1 MGRIKDKLQYPIKG
15 SPDNNDYVVGT
26 DSESGGT
33 TVSFRLGDLFIQTG
47 GEGLLPK
54 DGFDGTAQD
63 IIDLIPTVTS
73 QLTNNGSFGGQP
85 YVEQDS
91 LDLLQAQVAA
101 LQSIILGEG
110 VDLALIEELV
120 IAIQNIQTYLDT
132 ILVNDLV
139 TGGTTKA
146 LTAEQ
151 GVVLNGLITDIN
163 LEFENKVD
171 KVVGERL
178 INADEIQK
186 LSDLSGVNT
195 GDQDLSSYQTLNEK
209 GQANG
214 YVPLSNLIKVPSE
227 YLTIVNNLTAGGAT
241 SILSAEQG
249 RQIKILI
256 DNINSLLASDNQDLD
271 TLQEIVDAIEQLQ
284 QYFTQL
290 IVNDLVT
297 GGTTKALS
305 AEQGVVLKGLIESLN
320 TDIQTALSFKE
331 NAFLKNTAFN
341 KNFGTTAGTVAD
353 GSHVSDTNNPHSV
366 TKQQVGLG
374 NVDNTSD
381 LDKPV
386 STAVQTELD
395 LKLDK
400 SSIVSPDAITKI
412 GTIDQTGSNITINA
426 LEFEWRINQVDY
438 TNTLQYTTTIANAT
452 DGYNRIDLIVA
463 NTSNS
468 FTKIEGIES
477 IELAV
482 KPDLPNDTLEVSFIN
497 VYGSTIS
504 QPATAKKGFITESS
518 KSFIRMFYT
527 GDVDK
532 ISIGEE
538 SWLKFEQGM
547 TSLKSINIPN
557 KNNFYFGKTYIIK
570 NGTSGDITLFHLQGT
585 GGFRFNFP
593 NGQDLLLKPEESISV
608 ILRAINS
615 QNNGGLL
622 DYVGIATDINSKVD
636 KVAGERLINALEI
649 TKLSN
654 TSGTN
659 TGDQD
664 LSGKV
669 DKVTG
674 ERLINALEITKLSN
688 TSGTNT
694 GDQDL
699 SGKQDVLISGGN
711 IKTLNGESILGSGP
725 LTLSVM
731 PAPFLVELVPD
742 TYLPSTTGNFILNGS
757 FFTPTMTVV
766 VEGHTINYKTFI
778 SSNKVLINLTTSATE
793 GTYDV
798 TLNNGVSA
806 IFPDRLQV
814 VTGTVY
820 KPQDLGDWT
829 LTEPIEVEGNNVI
842 VQTYNS
848 FGIAIWNKEFDYNK
862 DFSVSFS
869 LAPTPLGTPIIND
882 LGNFEVVLVKA
893 VDNTDVF
900 RFNSYTTSANAN
912 SDFATTSISGT
923 GAGTYRTGTTGFWST
938 EYQTTVFEFKYISGV
953 MYYYVNNVL
962 KGTFSYVL
970 SENLK
975 FKVRT
980 KRFNVTNI
988 KYIDLSDT
996 SGTLQDVR
1004 GKTSELQNDGENGTS
1019 PFATDAD
1026 VALKQDVLI
1035 SGTNIKTLNGDS
1047 ILGSGDIV
1055 VTGGGG
1061 GANSVNLRYE
1071 TTWVSGTQQFTTP
1084 TDYLSVSNVIVQG
1097 VSLSGSQYSLQGTNQ
1112 VTILDTLNANDYV
1125 VIIYGSTVALT
1136 ADPAQITITTAVSI
1150 TTDTLGNAGKA
1161 QKEKNVIIDNG
1172 VNAINITVN
1181 GGIDFMASYLKHGT
1195 GAITFVQGAGRTLTQ
1210 VDATAV
1216 LSGVVGSTATISSV
1230 GTIDYLRISNAV

>member
-664 LSGKV
+664 ISGKV

-699 SGKQDVLISGGN
+699 SG
-711 IKTLNGESILGSGP
+711 
-725 LTLSVM
+725 
-731 PAPFLVELVPD
+731 
-742 TYLPSTTGNFILNGS
+742 
-757 FFTPTMTVV
+757 
-766 VEGHTINYKTFI
+766 
-778 SSNKVLINLTTSATE
+778 
-793 GTYDV
+793 
-798 TLNNGVSA
+798 
-806 IFPDRLQV
+806 
-814 VTGTVY
+814 
-820 KPQDLGDWT
+820 
-829 LTEPIEVEGNNVI
+829 
-842 VQTYNS
+842 
-848 FGIAIWNKEFDYNK
+848 
-862 DFSVSFS
+862 
-869 LAPTPLGTPIIND
+869 
-882 LGNFEVVLVKA
+882 
-893 VDNTDVF
+893 
-900 RFNSYTTSANAN
+900 
-912 SDFATTSISGT
+912 
-923 GAGTYRTGTTGFWST
+923 
-938 EYQTTVFEFKYISGV
+938 
-953 MYYYVNNVL
+953 
-962 KGTFSYVL
+962 
-970 SENLK
+970 
-975 FKVRT
+975 
-980 KRFNVTNI
+980 
-988 KYIDLSDT
+988 
-996 SGTLQDVR
+996 
-1004 GKTSELQNDGENGTS
+1004 
-1019 PFATDAD
+1019 
-1026 VALKQDVLI
+1026 KQDVLI